1 MAKKN
6 TIVEDDPYE
15 TPTFAHSR
23 EMDQLVVANT
33 INNKVE
39 KEDIS
44 GLDDKEEKWR
54 AKDNTLMKYH
64 NKFGQKK
71 GKTNN
76 IKIWNG
82 RGSEKTNDTK
92 VKNGFK
98 QCQQHTKEN
107 WSCSLCPT

>member
-44 GLDDKEEKWR
+44 GLDDKEEK
-54 AKDNTLMKYH
+54 
-64 NKFGQKK
+64 
-71 GKTNN
+71 
-76 IKIWNG
+76 
-82 RGSEKTNDTK
+82 
-92 VKNGFK
+92 
-98 QCQQHTKEN
+98 
-107 WSCSLCPT
+107 